1 MAKRAWLMKTEPDA
15 FSIDDLARV
24 GIEPWTGVRNYMARN
39 FMRDQ
44 MSVGDDVLFYH
55 SSCEPPGVAGLARI
69 ERTGVV
75 DETQFDPASKY
86 YDEDSKRDEPRWICV
101 DVAYVKTFPGLVPL
115 EVLRRTEGLDDMV
128 LLQRGSRLSVQ
139 PVSDDEYRI
148 IVAMGE
154 TATPL
159 PPTPPKKAR
168 PAAARPAPARK
179 KAAAPARKAKP
190 AAAPKKKPAAAPK
203 KPTKPKPKKR

>member
-115 EVLRRTEGLDDMV
+115 EVLRRTEGLGDMV

-139 PVSDDEYRI
+139 PVSPDEYAI

-154 TATPL
+154 VATPL
-159 PPTPPKKAR
+159 PPAPPKK
-168 PAAARPAPARK
+168 PAAKKPAAKKPAAKKPAAKKPAPARK
-179 KAAAPARKAKP
+179 KPAPA
-190 AAAPKKKPAAAPK
+190 KKPAPK
-203 KPTKPKPKKR
+203 KPAKKR

>member
-55 SSCEPPGVAGLARI
+55 SSCEPPGVAGLARV

-75 DETQFDPASKY
+75 DETQFDPKSQY
-86 YDEDSKRDEPRWICV
+86 YDEDSKRDDPRWICV

-115 EVLRRTEGLDDMV
+115 EVLRRTEGLEDMV

-139 PVSDDEYRI
+139 PVSPDEYAI

-154 TATPL
+154 VATPL
-159 PPTPPKKAR
+159 PPAPPKK
-168 PAAARPAPARK
+168 PAAK
-179 KAAAPARKAKP
+179 KP
-190 AAAPKKKPAAAPK
+190 AAKKPAAKKPALAKKKPAPAKKPAPK
-203 KPTKPKPKKR
+203 KPAKKR

>member
-115 EVLRRTEGLDDMV
+115 EVLRRTEGLEDMV

-159 PPTPPKKAR
+159 PS
-168 PAAARPAPARK
+168 AP
-179 KAAAPARKAKP
+179 
-190 AAAPKKKPAAAPK
+190 PKKKPAAPAKK
-203 KPTKPKPKKR
+203 KPAPAKMKPAAPAKKKPAAPAKKPKPKKR

>member
-75 DETQFDPASKY
+75 DATQFDPSSKY
-86 YDEDSKRDEPRWICV
+86 YDEDSRHDEPRWICV

-115 EVLRRTEGLDDMV
+115 EVLRRTEGLGDMV

-148 IVAMGE
+148 IAAMGE

-159 PPTPPKKAR
+159 PPAPPKTAR
-168 PAAARPAPARK
+168 SPARKPAAAKAAPAKKKPAPARK
-179 KAAAPARKAKP
+179 PAPA
-190 AAAPKKKPAAAPK
+190 KKKPVVAKKSAA
-203 KPTKPKPKKR
+203 KKR

>member
-86 YDEDSKRDEPRWICV
+86 HDPDSPRDNPRWICV

-115 EVLRRTEGLDDMV
+115 DVLRRTRGLEDMV

-139 PVSDDEYRI
+139 PVGDDEYGI

-154 TATPL
+154 KATPL
-159 PPTPPKKAR
+159 PPAPPKQAR
-168 PAAARPAPARK
+168 TPAKKPAPAK
-179 KAAAPARKAKP
+179 KAAAKTTAPA
-190 AAAPKKKPAAAPK
+190 KKPAAAPK
-203 KPTKPKPKKR
+203 KAAKTAPKKAPKKR